1 MTRGRDPAPTRYNLL
16 RSRRR
21 LDRVRR
27 GSDLLRRKRQSLVGE
42 LFRLAGAAIDAR
54 HQAEERAGTLW
65 PAALR
70 ALAAEGGDGASAVGW
85 PVREATVEIRP
96 ERTWGIG
103 VAEIVERTAI
113 ARGMPARGTAP
124 PLTGPATAAA
134 AEEAEAL
141 IELLLDAASR
151 EMLIRRLGAALS
163 RTSRQLH
170 TLEQRVSP
178 DLEGQIA
185 RTRRV
190 LEERER
196 EEHGRVR
203 HLMRARRRPEPEP
216 GAVRT

>member
-1 MTRGRDPAPTRYNLL
+1 MTGGRDPAPTRYNLL

-42 LFRLAGAAIDAR
+42 LFRLAGDAIDAR
-54 HQAEERAGTLW
+54 REVEERAGTLW
-65 PAALR
+65 PTALR
-70 ALAAEGGDGASAVGW
+70 ALAANGGDGSTALGW
-85 PVREATVEIRP
+85 PGRAAIVEIRP

-103 VAEIVERTAI
+103 VAEIVGRTPI
-113 ARGMPARGTAP
+113 ARGMPARGTGP
-124 PLTGPATAAA
+124 PLTGPAAAGA
-134 AEEAEAL
+134 ADEVEAL

-151 EMLIRRLGAALS
+151 EMVIRRLGAALS

-178 DLEGQIA
+178 ELEGQIA

-196 EEHGRVR
+196 EEHGRIR
-203 HLMRARRRPEPEP
+203 HLMRARRRS
-216 GAVRT
+216 A